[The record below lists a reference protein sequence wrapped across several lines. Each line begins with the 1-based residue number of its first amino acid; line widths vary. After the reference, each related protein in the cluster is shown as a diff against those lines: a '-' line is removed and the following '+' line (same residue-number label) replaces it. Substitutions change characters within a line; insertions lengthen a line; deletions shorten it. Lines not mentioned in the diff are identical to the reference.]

1 MSGNSPSPLH
11 PTRYDHEHVEKL
23 EDFAND
29 LNQALKNSF
38 PAPRN
43 SYPYTAVYVL
53 LLRWTDDDLM
63 VQSEVSSLRNVLER
77 QFSFNVEEWRIPGRG
92 AYRALQEKVYG
103 FQNAHQSESEL
114 LIVYYGGHGEA
125 DRRGRSIWR
134 A

>member
-1 MSGNSPSPLH
+1 MSDDSQSFVH

-29 LNQALKNSF
+29 LNQALKKSF
-38 PAPRN
+38 PSPRDI
-43 SYPYTAVYVL
+43 YPYTAVYVL
-53 LLRWTDDDLM
+53 LLRWSDDDLM
-63 VQSEVSSLRNVLER
+63 VQSEIEGLRSVFER
-77 QFSFNVEEWRIPGRG
+77 QFRFDVQEWQIPGKG
-92 AYRALQEKVYG
+92 AQRALQEKIYG
-103 FQNAHQSESEL
+103 FQYAHQIESEL